1 MKILFV
7 SMPSIHAVRWIENLK
22 GTSFELYWF
31 DVLGR
36 GNIETINTLH
46 QFTNWEQRKFP
57 YIKGEYFLSKKC
69 PSFYEQVEPFLKVTA
84 NEQLKKIIN
93 EIQPDIIHSFEMQ
106 GCSYPIIKTMA
117 QYPNIKWVYSCW
129 GNDLYY
135 YQQFPSH
142 LQSIKKVLSRID
154 FLHADCERDY
164 KLASELG
171 FKGKWLGVIPT
182 GAGYTIDN
190 LIKYRSPIDE
200 RKIIMVK
207 GYQNIFG
214 RGLNILKALKELQI
228 ETKDFNIIIFGAHNE
243 IIEYVNENRLPFQ
256 VYHRHELTHNG
267 LLELM
272 GKAFIYI
279 GNNISDG
286 MPNTLLEAIIMGAFP
301 IQSNPGG
308 ATGEIIVHG
317 KNGLLIGN
325 PENVNEI
332 KDLIIQAISNQIMIK
347 KAFEINIDLAKKR
360 LGYEANKMKVIGIYE
375 NIIICE

>member
-36 GNIETINTLH
+36 GNIETINTVH
-46 QFTNWEQRKFP
+46 QFTNWEQRKLP

-84 NEQLKKIIN
+84 NEQLKKIIK

-142 LQSIKKVLSRID
+142 LQRIKKVLLRID

-171 FKGKWLGVIPT
+171 FKGKFLGVIPT
-182 GAGYTIDN
+182 GAGYRIDN
-190 LIKYRSPIDE
+190 LIKFRSPIDE
-200 RKIIMVK
+200 RKIILVK
-207 GYQNIFG
+207 GYQNVFG
-214 RGLNILKALKELQI
+214 RGLNIVKALKELQI
-228 ETKDFNIIIFGAHNE
+228 EIKDFNIIIFGAHNE
-243 IIEYVNENRLPFQ
+243 IFEYVNENRLPFQ
-256 VYHRHELTHNG
+256 VYHRHELTQNE

-279 GNNISDG
+279 GNSISDG

-308 ATGEIIVHG
+308 ATGEIIVHD

-332 KDLIIQAISNQIMIK
+332 KDLIIQAISNQIMMK